1 VKVYIK
7 YGADCNSF
15 SSIKDGD
22 KEISFS
28 SIKDGG
34 KEICT
39 MSLESNEDILSC
51 GHEQFYVQDSVSR
64 DAQPCVCVM
73 LHCEITYR
81 DS

>member
-22 KEISFS
+22 KEI
-28 SIKDGG
+28 
-34 KEICT
+34 CT
-39 MSLESNEDILSC
+39 MSLESNEDNLSC